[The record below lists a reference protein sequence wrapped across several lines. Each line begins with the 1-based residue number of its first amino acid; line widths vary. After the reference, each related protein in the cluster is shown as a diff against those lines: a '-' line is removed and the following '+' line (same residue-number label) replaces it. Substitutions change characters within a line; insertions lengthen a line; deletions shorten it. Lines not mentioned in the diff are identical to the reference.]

1 MKRILTLSMLFIGIN
16 CFAQKHVLALNLKLD
31 STYYMT
37 TSANL
42 TITEEIPGQTQ
53 VITTVITGLVSH
65 RVTGVR
71 DSVYEMEIRYKS
83 LGVHISL
90 PGGKTVDFNT
100 ELAHDDIFS
109 KVMRSIL
116 DRPFNITINKS
127 AKILSV
133 KNIDNLYSD
142 MAKNFPEATEVQKT
156 QFKAQMDQSFGE
168 KSFKGSFQDSFAVFP
183 GIPVGIN
190 DKWLANTS
198 LESVI
203 TAQIKTTYTLQAIGD
218 KTYQIHG
225 DAVVTSPSNAEFKQ
239 LNGMPMRYVNFNG
252 TTTADIKLD
261 KSTGWINQ
269 VKVTKLIKGTVEIKD
284 NPQVPGGVSFPMTIA
299 ADMTTTGK

>member
-1 MKRILTLSMLFIGIN
+1 MKKILTLSMLLISIN
-16 CFAQKHVLALNLKLD
+16 SFAQKHILALNLNLD

-53 VITTVITGLVSH
+53 VITTVITGLISH
-65 RVTGVR
+65 KVTAIR
-71 DSVYEMEIRYKS
+71 DSVYEMEVRYKS
-83 LGVHISL
+83 LGMHMSL

-100 ELAHDDIFS
+100 ELISNDTFS
-109 KVMRSIL
+109 KIMRSIL
-116 DRPFNITINKS
+116 DKPFNITINKT

-133 KNIDNLYSD
+133 KNIENLYTD
-142 MAKNFPEATEVQKT
+142 MAKNFPEATEAQKM
-156 QFKAQMDQSFGE
+156 QFKAQMEQSFGE

-183 GIPVGIN
+183 VAPVGVS

-198 LESVI
+198 LESII
-203 TAQIKTTYTLQAIGD
+203 TAQIKTTYTLQAITD
-218 KTYQIHG
+218 KLYEIHG
-225 DAVVTSPSNAEFKQ
+225 DAIVTTPANPEFKQ
-239 LNGMPMRYVNFNG
+239 LSGMPMRYTNFNG
-252 TTTADIKLD
+252 TTTAEIKLD

-269 VKVTKLIKGTVEIKD
+269 VKVTKLLKGTVEIKD
-284 NPQVPGGVSFPMTIA
+284 NPQVPGGASFPMTIA